1 MPRHWKI
8 FMAEFI
14 GTTIL
19 MLGGPGTAVLAT
31 GGFPGGIDVGIL
43 GVALAF
49 GLALLIIVY
58 AVGPVSGAHVNP
70 AVTLGMYATKKIEA
84 GKVPAYLVGQVVG
97 CVLGGLIIFIVA
109 QGGVP
114 DFDATPAN
122 FAANLYGEGEGYDFF
137 NIGATIVVEI
147 IFTALLVFVVLST
160 TRKGFSA
167 GAVGLH
173 VGLTLALIHLITIPV
188 DNTSVNPVRSL
199 GMAIF
204 AGGEALEQLW
214 VFIIFPLVGAILGV
228 GVWLTVSDDDDLDA
242 PVEQVVG
249 EED

>member
-19 MLGGPGTAVLAT
+19 MLGGPGTAILAT
-31 GGFPGGIDVGIL
+31 GGFNPGLDVGML

-49 GLALLIIVY
+49 GLSLLIIVY
-58 AVGPVSGAHVNP
+58 AVGPISGAHVNP

-84 GKVPAYLVGQVVG
+84 ARVPAYLVGQVVG
-97 CVLGGLIIFIVA
+97 CVMGALIIFIIA
-109 QGGVP
+109 QGGVA

-137 NIGATIVVEI
+137 NMGAAIVVEI

-160 TRKGFSA
+160 THRGFSP

-173 VGLTLALIHLITIPV
+173 IGLTLAVIHLVTIPV

-199 GMAIF
+199 GVAIF

-214 VFIIFPLVGAILGV
+214 LFILFPLVGAILGV
-228 GVWLTVSDDDDLDA
+228 GVWLAVSDDPSDDVAESTQDA
-242 PVEQVVG
+242 
-249 EED
+249 